1 MSDQGTKFV
10 IDGDIE
16 RRESEEQV
24 KAASRKPGALILLI
38 VLFLTSL
45 GYIAFLHTR
54 AHRSTQVNSTGGASY
69 DSMYNALIVL
79 SSKVDSLT
87 QLNEGLQKDND
98 LLVENSLLEERDGVF
113 YEVQIGSF
121 TDFKLDQYQE
131 ELAAIRQEKH
141 DGKTKLL
148 LGRFRSFKKALLF
161 ENDMKRLGLKDAFI
175 VGRID
180 GTIVDYQQAIE
191 VQRTREGN
199 IR

>member
-1 MSDQGTKFV
+1 MSDQDTKFV

-16 RRESEEQV
+16 KQEAEERI
-24 KAASRKPGALILLI
+24 KPASRKAGAIYFLIAF
-38 VLFLTSL
+38 LFISL
-45 GYIAFLHTR
+45 GYNVYLHKHQTIPLNLT
-54 AHRSTQVNSTGGASY
+54 SGASY
-69 DSMYNALIVL
+69 DSVYNALIGL
-79 SSKVDSLT
+79 SSKLDSLS
-87 QLNEGLQKDND
+87 QLNEALQKDND
-98 LLVENSLLEERDGVF
+98 LLVEHSQIEATNGVF

-121 TDFKLDQYQE
+121 KDFNLDQYQE

-180 GTIVDYQQAIE
+180 GTIVDYQEAIE
-191 VQRTREGN
+191 IQRTREGN